1 MPRRRLQ
8 KTRRSRRRLQKT
20 RRSRKQSGAASPLT
34 LESVVAAMQ
43 RAFPEEEMEADE
55 HDGEI
60 EVSFMCMGS
69 GDAVIH
75 VSFNPELMY
84 IHQVYNCPPH
94 HTGSEILDGLIAVGR
109 ELGMPSIQLIDDS
122 TVYYPSTELG
132 NQSCAAKLYV
142 IKILTRD
149 DHLSWYGSMGF
160 QSVDGESEEKAEQV
174 ANRELAESAM
184 RERLLPAMAEAAK
197 RRMLRLE
204 QDASRHRVAL
214 LENNDASIKQE
225 RRDLRR
231 RLKEIEE
238 EDWVARA
245 ADGLEAA
252 FPGIADLSVQDAMNY
267 MLSQRAGW
275 DACDHPQ
282 VQAFLA
288 VCRAAESLITYQG
301 RRMLVL

>member
-1 MPRRRLQ
+1 M
-8 KTRRSRRRLQKT
+8 
-20 RRSRKQSGAASPLT
+20 
-34 LESVVAAMQ
+34 AAMQ

-69 GDAVIH
+69 DDAVIH
-75 VSFNPELMY
+75 VSFTPELMY

-94 HTGSEILDGLIAVGR
+94 RTGSQILDGLIAVGR
-109 ELGMPSIQLIDDS
+109 ELGMPSIQLNDDS
-122 TVYYPSTELG
+122 TVYYPMEELG
-132 NQSCAAKLYV
+132 NISCAAKLYV
-142 IKILTRD
+142 IKILTRE

-160 QSVDGESEEKAEQV
+160 QSADGESEEKAEQV

-184 RERLLPAMAEAAK
+184 RERVLPAMAEAAK
-197 RRMLRLE
+197 QRMIRLE

-238 EDWVARA
+238 EDGVARA
-245 ADGLEAA
+245 ADELEAV
-252 FPGIADLSVQDAMNY
+252 FPGVSDLSVQDAMKY
-267 MLSQRAGW
+267 MLSHRAEW
-275 DACDHPQ
+275 DTCDHPQ

-301 RRMLVL
+301 RRVLVL